1 MWPAIRLELR
11 QFWAVR
17 SSWIF
22 ILLVGTCFIKQCIV
36 YTDYVD
42 SKEYLNAA
50 RNLLQHGD
58 LFCSADYTPDNL
70 DMTRRTLGYPLLI
83 LLTGF
88 NAFFLLFIIQNAML
102 ILGGVLLSLIGQNL
116 FGTLASPRKIRS
128 FVTVFL
134 CLNPLLFIYA
144 GNLIAEI
151 PVLFL
156 VTLLLYH
163 RFVSRNSTYT
173 CCCWLGLV
181 LLKPAFVPAL
191 YLQIVFD
198 LFLYFSNKKSVKSD
212 LRNSR
217 FYLLGGLKYCS
228 VLVVIMLISFYNRHN
243 TGVYHYSSIGVSN
256 FYGFNARAVLLKEK
270 GIRKADQAYEVYE
283 KNFADY
289 SFAEKYHK
297 MQIFNKEVLKRYT
310 GTYLFL
316 HIKGSMV
323 TLADPGRFDFSNFI
337 AMPLS
342 AGFMGLGPAANGEKN
357 KVSVSAAEWIWM
369 GLNLLFK
376 ALIAVLVVAGIIKSG
391 KYFKD
396 KMTLIFLLVTVCFF
410 CAIAGPVGSARYL
423 VPAIPALALLAL
435 AGFLHLFAP
444 KNTEHESTVDQR

>member
-1 MWPAIRLELR
+1 MWPAIRQELR
-11 QFWAVR
+11 QLLAVR

-22 ILLVGTCFIKQCIV
+22 ILLVCLCFIKQCIA

-50 RNLLQHGD
+50 NNLLQHGD
-58 LFCSADYTPDNL
+58 LFCSADYTPDSL

-88 NAFFLLFIIQNAML
+88 NAILLLLLVQNIML
-102 ILGGVLLSLIGQNL
+102 ILSCALLSLIAQHL
-116 FGTLASPRKIRS
+116 FGAFANPSKIRS
-128 FVTVFL
+128 FVIAFF

-144 GNLIAEI
+144 SSLIAEI

-163 RFVSRNSTYT
+163 RFVSRNTNFT
-173 CCCWLGLV
+173 WMCWLGLV

-191 YLQIVFD
+191 YLQVVFD
-198 LFLYFSNKKSVKSD
+198 LILYFSNRKPNQEKFND
-212 LRNSR
+212 R
-217 FYLLGGLKYCS
+217 FYLVGALKYCS
-228 VLVVIMLISFYNRHN
+228 ILAVIMLISFYNKYH

-270 GIRKADQAYEVYE
+270 GTIKTDHVYEVYE

-289 SFAEKYHK
+289 SFEEKYEK
-297 MQIFNKEVLKRYT
+297 MQAFNKEVLKRYT
-310 GTYLFL
+310 KAYMFL
-316 HIKGSMV
+316 HTKGSV
-323 TLADPGRFDFSNFI
+323 ITLADPGRFDFANFI
-337 AMPLS
+337 ALPLS
-342 AGFMGLGPAANGEKN
+342 AGFMGLGPAANQEKN
-357 KVSVSAAEWIWM
+357 TAVVSVPEWVWIVM
-369 GLNLLFK
+369 NLIFK
-376 ALIAVLVVAGIIKSG
+376 VFTGVLTLVGILKYG

-396 KMTLIFLLVTVCFF
+396 KKTFIFLLVIVFFF

-423 VPAIPALALLAL
+423 VPALPALALFAL
-435 AGFLHLFAP
+435 AGFMQVIVP
-444 KNTEHESTVDQR
+444 KNTLDEDTANQR